1 MAIEGQHRLYFY
13 LHSGSVHR
21 GVISWS
27 VLRSGLE
34 EDHMAKLTTKARKK
48 LPKKD
53 FALPATKDYPIE
65 DKNHARAALSRS
77 SGKPVAAK
85 VRKAVQKKYPSM
97 GKKRGK

>member
-1 MAIEGQHRLYFY
+1 
-13 LHSGSVHR
+13 
-21 GVISWS
+21 
-27 VLRSGLE
+27 
-34 EDHMAKLTTKARKK
+34 MAKLTTKARKK

-53 FALPATKDYPIE
+53 FALPTTKDYPIE

-97 GKKRGK
+97 GKKKGK